1 MLVVVVVVVV
11 VVVAIVVCG
20 GVTVRFVDI
29 IVSFWHTGLLGVN
42 AIINNNSCYVWLL
55 LQAWRS

>member
-29 IVSFWHTGLLGVN
+29 IVNFWRTGLLGVN
-42 AIINNNSCYVWLL
+42 AIINNSCYVWLL